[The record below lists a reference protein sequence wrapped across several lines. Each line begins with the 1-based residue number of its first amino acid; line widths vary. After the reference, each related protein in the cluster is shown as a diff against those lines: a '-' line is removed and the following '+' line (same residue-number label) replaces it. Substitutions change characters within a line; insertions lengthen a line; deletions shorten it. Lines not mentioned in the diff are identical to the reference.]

1 MTTGIDNDWL
11 IAGPLWQYTRQ
22 CCRGVLLKIDGD
34 SAKTNCEMLVK
45 LAEIS
50 SLYTVAWSA
59 GRLVELALMGN
70 CV

>member
-34 SAKTNCEMLVK
+34 SSKTNCEMLVK

-50 SLYTVAWSA
+50 SLYTVA
-59 GRLVELALMGN
+59 
-70 CV
+70 